1 MPGLS
6 APCYRRRPS
15 LPRYDASVRQTDASR
30 PSPPL
35 ISASRTR
42 FHCGYLSESLVRSP
56 NGLLFVTIRDF
67 FEVADLTPG
76 DAVRQRF
83 GHRPAPTYLNFA
95 GRPLDVLDN
104 REKIR
109 ETGVSLVQWMFE

>member
-1 MPGLS
+1 VSTDGKGTLQQQNFFKIQS
-6 APCYRRRPS
+6 RTVLFERRRPS
-15 LPRYDASVRQTDASR
+15 
-30 PSPPL
+30 
-35 ISASRTR
+35 
-42 FHCGYLSESLVRSP
+42 P
-56 NGLLFVTIRDF
+56 NGPLFVTIRDF
-67 FEVADLTPG
+67 CAVADLTPG